1 MQPLKYLLNWL
12 LDNANP
18 DHSLFTAGDLRC
30 LFPDLADGAFNTLLS
45 RAVDAKVLVKVCKKI
60 YLFKKYYKNDGNL
73 LFHVAGLL
81 RSNHF
86 NYVSLETILSSCGVI
101 SQVPM
106 NWISLMSSGRSYLI
120 SCQEFG
126 TIEFIHT
133 TQKPAKIKDF
143 LDYDQPT
150 RLWHAQ
156 PQLALRDMKRTNR
169 NLDLINWEILNELI

>member
-12 LDNANP
+12 LDHANP
-18 DHSLFTAGDLRC
+18 DHSLFTSADLRC
-30 LFPDLADGAFNTLLS
+30 LFPDLSDGAFNTLLS
-45 RAVDAKVLVKVCKKI
+45 RAVDAELLVKVCKKI

-133 TQKPAKIKDF
+133 TQKPTKIKDF